1 MHKLNKLFIYKIKM
15 VSKTGCFLLTIFCF
29 SQILSEMDYG
39 AESLRIHEKYKGK
52 LGVKSR
58 VSIQDKDDLS
68 IAYTPGVAAPC
79 KKIHDNPP
87 LVYKYTIKGRTV
99 AVVTDGTAVLGL
111 GDIGPEAAL
120 PVMEGK
126 AVLFKE
132 FGGVDA
138 FPICLDTK
146 DPKEIIKTV
155 KYIAPTFGGINL
167 EDISSP
173 RCFEIEET
181 LKNELNIPVFH
192 DDQHGTAIVV
202 TAGIINSLKIIKKEW
217 RDLKIVVAG
226 AGAAGLSIC
235 RLLMNF
241 GPDDIILTNRKGIV
255 YDGRP
260 DLNPVVEKMSKV
272 TNKNKKQGTLAD
284 ALVGADI
291 FIGVS
296 GPNLVTKEMIK
307 TMNKDAVVFALANPI
322 PEIMPEDAFE
332 GGARIVATGRSDFP
346 NQINNV
352 LVFPGLFKGALMVR
366 STKIVEDMKVAA
378 ARALASL
385 VHDRELNEKFIIPE
399 VFDKRCAKVISEEVA
414 TVAEYL
420 ELAQAPGNRE
430 W

>member
-1 MHKLNKLFIYKIKM
+1 M
-15 VSKTGCFLLTIFCF
+15 VSKTGCFLLIIFCF

-68 IAYTPGVAAPC
+68 IAYTPGVAEPC

-99 AVVTDGTAVLGL
+99 AVVSDGTAVLGL

-126 AVLFKE
+126 SILFKE

-146 DPKEIIKTV
+146 DPIEIIKTV
-155 KYIAPTFGGINL
+155 KYISPTFGGINL

-173 RCFEIEET
+173 RCFQIEET

-241 GPDDIILTNRKGIV
+241 EPDDIILTNRKGIV

-385 VHDRELNEKFIIPE
+385 VHDRELNEKYIIPE
-399 VFDKRCAKVISEEVA
+399 VFDKRCAKVISEKVA

>member
-1 MHKLNKLFIYKIKM
+1 M
-15 VSKTGCFLLTIFCF
+15 VSKSMAKFLILL
-29 SQILSEMDYG
+29 ILSQFTLEMDYA
-39 AESLRIHEKYKGK
+39 AESLRVHEKYKGK
-52 LGVKSR
+52 LSVKSR
-58 VSIQDKDDLS
+58 VAVNDKEDLS
-68 IAYTPGVAAPC
+68 IAYTPGVAEPC
-79 KKIHDNPP
+79 RQIAEDKK
-87 LVYKYTIKGRTV
+87 LVYKYTIKGHTV
-99 AVVTDGTAVLGL
+99 AVVSDGTAVLGL
-111 GDIGPEAAL
+111 GDIGPEAAM

-126 AVLFKE
+126 SVLFKE

-146 DPKEIIKTV
+146 EPEEIIKTV
-155 KYIAPTFGGINL
+155 KYISPTFGGINL

-173 RCFEIEET
+173 RCFEIEER
-181 LKNELNIPVFH
+181 LKADLDIPVFH

-202 TAGIINSLKIIKKEW
+202 TAGIINSLKIVKKEW
-217 RDLKIVVAG
+217 KDLKIVVAG

-235 RLLMNF
+235 RLLQTF
-241 GPDDIILTNRKGIV
+241 GPDDVILTNRKGAV
-255 YDGRP
+255 YEGRP
-260 DLNPVVEKMSKV
+260 DLNPVVAKMAKI
-272 TNKNKKQGTLAD
+272 TNKHKKQGTLAD
-284 ALVGADI
+284 VLVDADV

-307 TMNKDAVVFALANPI
+307 TMKKDAIVFALANPV

-352 LVFPGLFKGALMVR
+352 LVFPGLFRGALMVR
-366 STKIVEDMKVAA
+366 SKKIVDDMKVAA

-385 VHDRELNEKFIIPE
+385 VSERELNEKYIIPE
-399 VFDKRCAKVISEEVA
+399 VFDKRCAKVIAEEVA

-420 ELAQAPGNRE
+420 DLAQAPGNRE

>member
-1 MHKLNKLFIYKIKM
+1 MVTKLMPK
-15 VSKTGCFLLTIFCF
+15 FLILL
-29 SQILSEMDYG
+29 ILSQYTIELDYN

-52 LGVKSR
+52 LSVKSR
-58 VSIQDKDDLS
+58 VAVNDKEDLS
-68 IAYTPGVAAPC
+68 IAYTPGVAEPC
-79 KKIHDNPP
+79 RKIAEDKKE
-87 LVYKYTIKGRTV
+87 VYKYTIKGHTV
-99 AVVTDGTAVLGL
+99 AVVSDGTAVLGL
-111 GDIGPEAAL
+111 GDIGPEAAM

-126 AVLFKE
+126 SVLFKE

-146 DPKEIIKTV
+146 EPEEIIKTV
-155 KYIAPTFGGINL
+155 KYISPTFGGINL

-173 RCFEIEET
+173 RCFEIEER
-181 LKNELNIPVFH
+181 LKEDLDIPVFH

-202 TAGIINSLKIIKKEW
+202 TAGIINSLKIIKKDW
-217 RDLKIVVAG
+217 KDLKIVVAG
-226 AGAAGLSIC
+226 AGAAGLSIV
-235 RLLMNF
+235 RLLQTF
-241 GPDDIILTNRKGIV
+241 GPDDVILTNRKGIV
-255 YDGRP
+255 YEGRP
-260 DLNPVVEKMSKV
+260 DLNPVVTKMAKI
-272 TNKNKKQGTLAD
+272 TNKHKKQGSLAD

-296 GPNLVTKEMIK
+296 GANLVTKEMVK
-307 TMNKDAVVFALANPI
+307 TMNKDAIVFALANPI

-352 LVFPGLFKGALMVR
+352 LVFPGLFRGALMVR
-366 STKIVEDMKVAA
+366 SKKIVDDMKVAA

-385 VHDRELNEKFIIPE
+385 VHDRELNEKFIIPA
-399 VFDKRCAKVISEEVA
+399 VFDKRCAKVIAEEVA

-420 ELAQAPGNRE
+420 GLAQNKGNRE

>member
-1 MHKLNKLFIYKIKM
+1 MASKLKSILI
-15 VSKTGCFLLTIFCF
+15 LALCF

-39 AESLRIHEKYKGK
+39 AESLRIHEQYKGK
-52 LGVKSR
+52 IGVKSR
-58 VSIQDKDDLS
+58 VSIQDKEDLS
-68 IAYTPGVAAPC
+68 IAYTPGVAEPC
-79 KKIHDNPP
+79 KHIHEDKF
-87 LVYKYTIKGRTV
+87 LAYKYTIKGHTV
-99 AVVTDGTAVLGL
+99 AVVSDGTAVLGL

-126 AVLFKE
+126 ALLFKE

-138 FPICLDTK
+138 FPIVLDTK
-146 DPKEIIKTV
+146 DPQEIIKTV
-155 KYIAPTFGGINL
+155 KYISPTFGGINL

-181 LKNELNIPVFH
+181 LKNELDIPVFH

-217 RDLKIVVAG
+217 KDLKIVVAG

-241 GPDDIILTNRKGIV
+241 GPKDIILTNRKGIV
-255 YDGRP
+255 YEGRP
-260 DLNPVVEKMSKV
+260 DLNPVVAKMAQV
-272 TNKNKKQGTLAD
+272 TNKDKQQGTLAD

-296 GPNLVTKEMIK
+296 GPNLVKTEHIK
-307 TMNKDAVVFALANPI
+307 TMNKDAVVFALANPV

-352 LVFPGLFKGALMVR
+352 LVFPGLFRGALMVR
-366 STKIVEDMKVAA
+366 SRKIVEDMKIAA

-385 VHDRELNEKFIIPE
+385 VNDRELNEKFIIPA
-399 VFDKRCAKVISEEVA
+399 VFDKRCARVISEEVA

-420 ELAQAPGNRE
+420 ELAQSPGNRD

>member
-1 MHKLNKLFIYKIKM
+1 M
-15 VSKTGCFLLTIFCF
+15 VSIMKSIFILTLCF
-29 SQILSEMDYG
+29 SKILSEIDYG
-39 AESLRIHEKYKGK
+39 EESLKIHERYRGK
-52 LGVKSR
+52 LAVKSR

-68 IAYTPGVAAPC
+68 VAYTPGVAEPC
-79 KKIHDNPP
+79 KKIFDNPP
-87 LVYKYTIKGRTV
+87 LAYKYTIKGHTV

-126 AVLFKE
+126 SILFKE

-155 KYIAPTFGGINL
+155 KYISPTFGGINL

-202 TAGIINSLKIIKKEW
+202 TAGIINSLKIVKKEW
-217 RDLKIVVAG
+217 NDLKIVVAG

-241 GPDDIILTNRKGIV
+241 EPADIILTNRKGIV

-260 DLNPVVEKMSKV
+260 DLNPVVAKMAKI
-272 TNKNKKQGTLAD
+272 TNKNKQEGTLAD

-296 GPNLVTKEMIK
+296 GPNLVTSEMIK
-307 TMNKDAVVFALANPI
+307 TMNRDPIVFALANPI

-352 LVFPGLFKGALMVR
+352 LVFPGLFRGALMVR
-366 STKIVEDMKVAA
+366 STKIVDDMKVAA
-378 ARALASL
+378 AKALASL
-385 VHDRELNEKFIIPE
+385 ISDRELNEKLIIPN
-399 VFDKRCAKVISEEVA
+399 VFDKRCAKVIAEEVSN
-414 TVAEYL
+414 VAESL
-420 ELAQAPGNRE
+420 GLAQNPGNRD

>member
-1 MHKLNKLFIYKIKM
+1 LTSIFLILILFI
-15 VSKTGCFLLTIFCF
+15 
-29 SQILSEMDYG
+29 QINSEIDY
-39 AESLRIHEKYKGK
+39 AKESLRVHANNKGK
-52 LGVKSR
+52 LSVVSR
-58 VSIQDKDDLS
+58 VTVNDKEDLS
-68 IAYTPGVAAPC
+68 VAYTPGVAEPC
-79 KKIHDNPP
+79 NQIHEDKNN
-87 LVYKYTIKGRTV
+87 VFKYTIKGHTV
-99 AVVTDGTAVLGL
+99 AVVSDGTAVLGL

-126 AVLFKE
+126 SVLFKE

-146 DPKEIIKTV
+146 EPEEIIKTV
-155 KYIAPTFGGINL
+155 KLISPTFGGINL

-173 RCFEIEET
+173 RCFEVEER
-181 LKNELNIPVFH
+181 LKEELNIPVFH
-192 DDQHGTAIVV
+192 DDQHGTAIVT
-202 TAGIINSLKIIKKEW
+202 TAGIINSLKIVKKEW
-217 RDLKIVVAG
+217 KDLKIVVAG

-241 GPDDIILTNRKGIV
+241 GPDDIILTNRKGTV
-255 YDGRP
+255 YEGRP
-260 DLNPVVEKMSKV
+260 DLNPVVAKMAQV
-272 TNKNKKQGTLAD
+272 TNKNKLKGTLAD
-284 ALVGADI
+284 ALKGADI

-296 GPNLVTKEMIK
+296 GANLVTTDMIK

-322 PEIMPEDAFE
+322 PEIMPEDAFK

-352 LVFPGLFKGALMVR
+352 LVFPGLFRGALMVR
-366 STKIVEDMKVAA
+366 SKKIVEDMKIAA

-385 VHDRELNEKFIIPE
+385 VTDRELNEKFIIPE
-399 VFDKRCAKVISEEVA
+399 VFDKRCAKVIAEEVA

-420 ELAQAPGNRE
+420 GLAQNPGNRE

>member
-1 MHKLNKLFIYKIKM
+1 M
-15 VSKTGCFLLTIFCF
+15 VSKTGCFLLIIFCF

-68 IAYTPGVAAPC
+68 IAYTPGVAEPC

-99 AVVTDGTAVLGL
+99 AVVSDGTAVLGL

-126 AVLFKE
+126 SILFKE

-146 DPKEIIKTV
+146 DPIEIIKTV
-155 KYIAPTFGGINL
+155 KYISPTFGGINL

-173 RCFEIEET
+173 RCFQVEET

-241 GPDDIILTNRKGIV
+241 EPDDIILTNRKGIV

-260 DLNPVVEKMSKV
+260 DLNPFVAQMAKI

-296 GPNLVTKEMIK
+296 GANLVTKEMIK
-307 TMNKDAVVFALANPI
+307 TMNRDAVVFALANPI

-366 STKIVEDMKVAA
+366 STKIVEDMKIAA

-385 VHDRELNEKFIIPE
+385 VHDRELNEKYIIPE
-399 VFDKRCAKVISEEVA
+399 VFDKRCAKVISEAVA

>member
-1 MHKLNKLFIYKIKM
+1 MASNSLSILLI
-15 VSKTGCFLLTIFCF
+15 FLIVTQCICE
-29 SQILSEMDYG
+29 INYA
-39 AESLRIHEKYKGK
+39 AESLRVHEQFKGK
-52 LGVKSR
+52 LTVKSR
-58 VSIQDKDDLS
+58 VAVQDKEDLS
-68 IAYTPGVAAPC
+68 VAYTPGVAEPC
-79 KKIHDNPP
+79 RKIAENKDD
-87 LVYKYTIKGRTV
+87 VYKYTIKGHTV
-99 AVVTDGTAVLGL
+99 AVVSDGTAVLGL
-111 GDIGPEAAL
+111 GDIGPEAAM

-126 AVLFKE
+126 SILFKE

-146 DPKEIIKTV
+146 EPEEIIKTV

-173 RCFEIEET
+173 RCFEIEER
-181 LKNELNIPVFH
+181 LKADLDIPVFH

-202 TAGIINSLKIIKKEW
+202 TAGIINALKIVKKDW
-217 RDLKIVVAG
+217 KDLKIVVAG
-226 AGAAGLSIC
+226 AGAAGLSVC
-235 RLLMNF
+235 RLLQHF
-241 GPDDIILTNRKGIV
+241 GPDDVILTNRKGAV
-255 YDGRP
+255 YEGRP
-260 DLNPVVEKMSKV
+260 DLNPVVAKMAKV
-272 TNKNKKQGTLAD
+272 TNKHKKQGTLAD
-284 ALVGADI
+284 VLVGADI

-307 TMNKDAVVFALANPI
+307 TMNSDAIVFALANPI

-352 LVFPGLFKGALMVR
+352 LVFPGLFRGALMVR
-366 STKIVEDMKVAA
+366 SRKIVDDMKVAA

-385 VHDRELNEKFIIPE
+385 VSERELNEKYIIPE
-399 VFDKRCAKVISEEVA
+399 VFDKRCAKVIAEEVA

-420 ELAQAPGNRE
+420 DLAQAPGNRE